1 MKKLSW
7 LSSVFV
13 AAFVVSAFVVGPVA
27 AQTTK
32 KPAAPA
38 ATAPAKPAAK
48 PAATTAKP
56 AAELMDLNSAT
67 KEQLMTLPGIG
78 EAYSKKIIDGRPYKM
93 ETDLTSKKIVPAAT
107 YEKIAALVIAKQK

>member
-1 MKKLSW
+1 MKKFSV
-7 LSSVFV
+7 LSSLLAV
-13 AAFVVSAFVVGPVA
+13 ALVMSSFAIGPVA

-48 PAATTAKP
+48 PAAAAPKA

-93 ETDLTSKKIVPAAT
+93 KTELTSKKIVPEAT
-107 YEKIAALVIAKQK
+107 YKKIAALVIAKQK